1 MGNVGGRER
10 ELLGLAV
17 LSYLSLIFVAGPVAQ
32 INSRENL
39 ETHKTAP
46 ANKKTSPRA
55 SSTRTTS

>member
-39 ETHKTAP
+39 ETHETAP
-46 ANKKTSPRA
+46 ANKKNLA
-55 SSTRTTS
+55 